1 MASMTLI
8 PEPLP
13 GSLGSLENVV
23 YYFDLYVHAD
33 SVLERA
39 EYLVE
44 LSNAVDDLRS
54 FHPGYDLDTGTM
66 PWDREDNWEPSH
78 A

>member
-1 MASMTLI
+1 MASMTLN

-13 GSLGSLENVV
+13 GSLESLENVV
-23 YYFDLYVHAD
+23 YLFDLYA
-33 SVLERA
+33 RA
-39 EYLVE
+39 ENLAAQAAYLVE

-66 PWDREDNWEPSH
+66 PWDREDNDD
-78 A
+78 